1 MASLFQ
7 ALLGSLLLVLPVLPH
22 YVHASEWKKVGY
34 HAAVRGGARS
44 DDKLHVVARNHRPRF
59 VNGPWKHAHATFY
72 EGGAGT
78 FGMNNARSIACS
90 LSFNKRSW
98 PAGIRSSIIIIK
110 SIINISVSILVL

>member
-1 MASLFQ
+1 MASLFP

-34 HAAVRGGARS
+34 NAAVRGGARS

-72 EGGAGT
+72 EGGSGT

-98 PAGIRSSIIIIK
+98 PVYVVALLSLNRSSIYLYR
-110 SIINISVSILVL
+110 S